1 MCGIFAILGSKE
13 DPSLLR
19 KKALS
24 LSKRIRHRGPD
35 WSGIHIEERWVLC
48 HERLGIVD
56 PVSGAQPLLNASGTI
71 ALTVNGEIYNHKF
84 LRHSFSRY
92 PFRTNSDCEV
102 IIPAWEEHGVNACKQ
117 LDGMFSFVLTDA
129 NKGTYMVARDPLGI
143 TSLYIGWHA
152 TDGSVWVASELKSLM
167 DDCQRYEPFPPG
179 HYYTP
184 ETGFQ
189 RYYEPFWWSPDNCPP
204 PEINSSNIALRE
216 TLERAVVKR
225 LMSDVPYGVLISG
238 GLDSSLVGAIASR
251 HAAMRVEEEERVKA
265 WWPQIHSFSIGLP
278 GSPDLLAAREVANF
292 LGTIHH
298 EFNFTVQEGLDALQ
312 DVIWHLETYDVTS
325 IRASTP
331 MYFLARK
338 IKAMGIKMVLSGEG
352 ADEVFGGYL
361 YFHAAPSPMEFH
373 RECVRRVKHLHS
385 FDLLRA
391 NKSTMAWG
399 LEVRVPFLD
408 KEFLDVAMNIRP
420 EEKMHGEGK
429 IEKHV
434 LRKAFDTPERPYMP
448 STILWRQKEQF
459 SDGVGYGWIDGLKSY
474 AEQQVTDEELA
485 GAPHKFPYNTP
496 ETKEAYLFRKIFESL
511 FHGESAAKTVEKWIP
526 TWGKSKD
533 PSGRAQAVHEKHG
546 EAPLLHD
553 KDY

>member
-13 DPSLLR
+13 DPQVVR
-19 KKALS
+19 QKALS

-35 WSGIHIEERWVLC
+35 WNGIYVDDKRVLC

-56 PVSGAQPLLNASGTI
+56 PVSGAQPLFNQTGTV
-71 ALTVNGEIYNHKF
+71 ALTVNGEIYNHKS
-84 LRHSFSRY
+84 LRQSLFNDY
-92 PFRTNSDCEV
+92 NFKTASDCEV
-102 IIPAWEEHGVNACKQ
+102 IIPLWEKFGVEACGH
-117 LDGMFSFVLTDA
+117 LDGMFSFVLTDSV
-129 NKGTYMVARDPLGI
+129 KDTYLVARDPLGI
-143 TSLYIGWHA
+143 TSLYIGWHK
-152 TDGSVWVASELKSLM
+152 DGSVWVASELKSLM
-167 DDCQRYEPFPPG
+167 DDCERYEAFPPG

-184 ETGFQ
+184 ETGFK
-189 RYYEPFWWSPDNCPP
+189 RYYEPFWWT
-204 PEINSSNIALRE
+204 PEYIPQGAADLTVLRE
-216 TLERAVVKR
+216 SLEKAVVKR
-225 LMSDVPYGVLISG
+225 LMTDVPYGVLISG

-251 HAAMRVEEEERVKA
+251 HAAMRVEEEEKEKA

-278 GSPDLLAAREVANF
+278 NSPDLRAAREAAKF

-298 EFNFTVQEGLDALQ
+298 EFNFTVQEGIDALA

-338 IKAMGIKMVLSGEG
+338 IKAMGVKMVLSGEG

-361 YFHAAPSPMEFH
+361 YFHNAPSPAEFH
-373 RECVRRVKHLHS
+373 QEALRRVKNLHY

-420 EEKMHGEGK
+420 EDKVYAEGK
-429 IEKHV
+429 MEKYV
-434 LRKAFDTPERPYMP
+434 LRKAFDTPEKPYLP
-448 STILWRQKEQF
+448 DNILWRQKEQF
-459 SDGVGYGWIDGLKSY
+459 SDGVGYGWIDGLKDY
-474 AEQQVTDEELA
+474 AESQVTDEELA
-485 GAPHKFPYNTP
+485 SAAEKFPYNSP
-496 ETKEAYLFRKIFESL
+496 DTKEAYLFRKIFESL
-511 FHGESAAKTVEKWIP
+511 FHGESAQKTVEKWIP

-533 PSGRAQAVHEKHG
+533 PSGRVQLVHEKHTD
-546 EAPLLHD
+546 APLQHD